1 MLVDTLVHVF
11 MKNLP
16 KSILTSCH
24 SHPSKIYSITM
35 NLTKLLVFGAYNIA
49 TVHVL
54 TFLIVNLRPS
64 VEKD

>member
-1 MLVDTLVHVF
+1 

-16 KSILTSCH
+16 KSILLAVIHILQKYTQYDELDQTVGLWS
-24 SHPSKIYSITM
+24 
-35 NLTKLLVFGAYNIA
+35 YNIA

-64 VEKD
+64 VEKDETTDRKC